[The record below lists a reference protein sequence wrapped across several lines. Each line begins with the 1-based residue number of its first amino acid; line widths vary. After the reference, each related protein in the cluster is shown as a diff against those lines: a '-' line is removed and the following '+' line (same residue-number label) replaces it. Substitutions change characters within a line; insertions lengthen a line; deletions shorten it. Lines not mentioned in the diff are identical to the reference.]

1 MGTWQCSI
9 RETTNNVQCGWLML
23 GCDVKI
29 DFGINLWER
38 FTFRLTAID
47 SSDCPRL
54 AASIPSQQGGY
65 SRGELYFSHGCWR
78 HAPISRLTQKV
89 APSDKVEDF
98 LFWKIPSNVT
108 KMRMINLHWSSK
120 GWWCN
125 FKACYWRFLI
135 ITDLLEIIVL
145 DIVAFPLDVQCK
157 DILWSDVGGNGTL
170 IRFQKKYV
178 APLVSLLLNLVCGLF
193 PREPMIRREEALKW
207 NEPLG
212 ALAKQ
217 I

>member
-1 MGTWQCSI
+1 MQSNQTRRSLPLSKCVISKPPVQRSLSLSNCVLICDCICLLCKWTHGAHPWLQSTGTWQGAI

-23 GCDVKI
+23 GCDVRI

-54 AASIPSQQGGY
+54 AASIPSQQGCY

-78 HAPISRLTQKV
+78 HAPISSLTQKV

-145 DIVAFPLDVQCK
+145 DIVAFPLY
-157 DILWSDVGGNGTL
+157 
-170 IRFQKKYV
+170 FQY
-178 APLVSLLLNLVCGLF
+178 
-193 PREPMIRREEALKW
+193 
-207 NEPLG
+207 
-212 ALAKQ
+212 
-217 I
+217 